1 MPTKKKKTTTQ
12 KIEIQFRW
20 LLRNAILFQ
29 YLTKWILI
37 CAFIGALIGSASAGF
52 LQSLNWATEY
62 RETNKWIIIF
72 LPFAGL
78 AIGLLYHYL
87 GKEIEGGNN
96 LLIDTIHEP
105 KALIPFRM
113 APFVYVGT
121 IVTHLFGGSAGR
133 EGTAL
138 QMAGAIA
145 DQFNKIFRLTTNE
158 RKTLIT
164 ASVAA
169 GFGSVFGTPL
179 AGAVFALEF
188 FLVGTLRYS
197 AIFPAFFA
205 ATFADIVTKLWNTPH
220 THYHI
225 AQVPDVSINSLL
237 LSVAAGIFF
246 GFCALTFSKTIHAT
260 SAFFKNII
268 PYTPLRAFAG
278 GAVVALAVWLVG
290 TTKYIGLG
298 VPTIV
303 ASFEGNLPPYD
314 FALKMA
320 FTILTLAVGFKG
332 GEVTP
337 LFYIGATLGNALSNF
352 IPLPIDLLA
361 GMGFVAVFAGATNTP
376 LACGLMAMELFG
388 SSCGVYVFIA
398 CVVAYLFSGNNSIYT
413 KQRLGVAKHNNHQ
426 ASEGKLI
433 SEIK

>member
-1 MPTKKKKTTTQ
+1 MSTTSKSTLK

-20 LLRNAILFQ
+20 LLRNTVIFQ
-29 YLTKWILI
+29 YLIKWTFIS
-37 CAFIGALIGSASAGF
+37 AFIGTLIGSASAGF

-62 RETNKWIIIF
+62 REANKWIIIF
-72 LPFAGL
+72 LPFAGWV
-78 AIGLLYHYL
+78 IGLLYLYL

-105 KALIPFRM
+105 QALIPFRM
-113 APFVYVGT
+113 APLVYVGT

-145 DQFNKIFRLTTNE
+145 DQFNKIFKLTTNE

-164 ASVAA
+164 AAVAA

-197 AIFPAFFA
+197 AIFPTFIA
-205 ATFADIVTKLWNTPH
+205 ATFADIITKLWNTPH

-225 AQVPDVSINSLL
+225 AQVPEITIINLL

-246 GFCALTFSKTIHAT
+246 GLCALTFSKTVHAA
-260 SAFFKNII
+260 SAYLKNII

-278 GAVVALAVWLVG
+278 GALVALAVWLVG

-298 VPTIV
+298 IPTIV
-303 ASFEGNLPPYD
+303 ASFEGSLPPYD
-314 FALKMA
+314 FAFKMA
-320 FTILTLAVGFKG
+320 FTILTLAAGFKG

-337 LFYIGATLGNALSNF
+337 LFFIGATLGNALNF
-352 IPLPIDLLA
+352 LIPLPTELLA

-376 LACGLMAMELFG
+376 IACGIMAVELFG

-398 CVVAYLFSGNNSIYT
+398 CVVAYLLSGNNSIYT
-413 KQRLGVAKHNNHQ
+413 KQRLGVAKINQHRS
-426 ASEGKLI
+426 SEGKI
-433 SEIK
+433 IGEIK